1 MARLIDYLK
10 NRSDENE
17 EALELLHNLAER
29 VKNVEDKTETI
40 EDELSATKIILGV
53 DE

>member
-1 MARLIDYLK
+1 MARLMDYLK
-10 NRSDENE
+10 NRSAENE
-17 EALELLHNLAER
+17 EALELLHNLADR
-29 VKNVEDKTETI
+29 VKNVEDKAETL